1 MPHTSALTLEAL
13 REASERWIRRERMR
27 PRLTSGLATLDTLL
41 GGGWPQ
47 GKVGEL
53 IGPVSSGR
61 SAVAVATVA
70 GATTRGE
77 VVAWLDLADAL
88 DPASA
93 AATEVDL
100 QRVLW
105 IRPRG
110 VEEAIRAAELVL
122 EVGGFTVV
130 VLDCGA
136 DVLSVGG
143 RRGRG
148 QSALRLRLVRA
159 VERAGTVALVLA
171 EHPWVGTLA
180 GVTVVLGR
188 GEVRWGVCGEHR
200 WLAGIDLKA
209 RVGRDGVEC
218 GARAPRV
225 PAGPE
230 DWPHSAA
237 ALG

>member
-1 MPHTSALTLEAL
+1 MMMSHASVLTLEAL
-13 REASERWIRRERMR
+13 REASERWVRRERMR

-53 IGPVSSGR
+53 VGPASSGR
-61 SAVAVATVA
+61 SAVATATVA

-105 IRPRG
+105 VRPRG

-130 VLDCGA
+130 VLDFGA
-136 DVLSVGG
+136 GALSVGG

-159 VERAGTVALVLA
+159 VERAGTVV
-171 EHPWVGTLA
+171 VGG
-180 GVTVVLGR
+180 GV
-188 GEVRWGVCGEHR
+188 VRWGVCGEHR
-200 WLAGIDLKA
+200 WLAGLDLKA
-209 RVGRDGVEC
+209 RVERGGVEH

-225 PAGPE
+225 YADRGSRPPGEATVG
-230 DWPHSAA
+230 
-237 ALG
+237 